1 MDLIRII
8 QELRRERER
17 VLAMIDAVERGV
29 SGYAKPLRKKRG
41 RKPMNGVER
50 QEVSRRMK
58 LYWEQRKQ
66 NQSGILETNSSVVG
80 D

>member
-17 VLAMIDAVERGV
+17 VLAMIEAIERGN
-29 SGYAKPLRKKRG
+29 SGYGQPLRKKRG
-41 RKPMNGVER
+41 RKPMNSTER

-58 LYWEQRKQ
+58 LYWEKRKQ
-66 NQSGILETNSSVVG
+66 AQSAILDVKSPVVG